1 MSQRPARSLLPQSL
15 IRRKRD
21 GARLDAAELR
31 ALARGIAEGQWSE
44 GQVAAFAMAVAFR
57 GMGVAECVAFTE
69 ALRDSGQRLS
79 WPDLPGPV
87 LDKHSTGGVGDGV
100 SLLLAPLLAA
110 CGAYVPMI
118 SGRGLG
124 HTGGTLDKLESLPGY
139 DVNPAPERLRAVLCE
154 VGCAI
159 VGQSADLVPADR
171 RLYAVRNVTA
181 TVDVP
186 ALMVASILSKKLA
199 GGAQALVLD
208 VKTGSGAQLP
218 DEVQARAL
226 ADLLLRVAGGTGLRA
241 RAALSDMSQVLG
253 RNAGNALELGAA
265 LDLLCGRGGCPRLR
279 ALSLALAGELLCLGG
294 LAADAAAQGGA
305 SVAAGRVPIATA
317 AQGGASVAAGRVP
330 IATAAQGGASVAAGR
345 MPIATANAGARLE
358 RALDSGA
365 AAERFARMVAALGG
379 PHDLLEHSAVHLP
392 RAPVQHA
399 VPALQ
404 IGYVT
409 RMDVRALGLTVVA
422 LGGGRSYPEQEVDHA
437 VGLAEVVGRGE
448 AVTVGQPLAIVHAR
462 TASAAEAAVRA
473 VQAAIEIGPEA
484 PAPVELWHWY
494 TPAAPP
500 A

>member
-1 MSQRPARSLLPQSL
+1 MSQRPALSLLPQSL

-124 HTGGTLDKLESLPGY
+124 HTGGTLDKLESLSGY
-139 DVNPAPERLRAVLCE
+139 DVNPAPERLRTVLRE

-226 ADLLLRVAGGTGLRA
+226 ANLLLRVADGTGLRA
-241 RAALSDMSQVLG
+241 RVALSDMSQVLG
-253 RNAGNALELGAA
+253 RHAGNALELGAA
-265 LDLLCGRGGCPRLR
+265 LDLLCGRDGGSRLR

-294 LAADAAAQGGA
+294 LD
-305 SVAAGRVPIATA
+305 
-317 AQGGASVAAGRVP
+317 
-330 IATAAQGGASVAAGR
+330 
-345 MPIATANAGARLE
+345 AGARLE

-379 PHDLLEHSAVHLP
+379 PRDLLERPAAHLP
-392 RAPVQHA
+392 RAPVQRA
-399 VPALQ
+399 VPAPQ
-404 IGYVT
+404 AGYVT
-409 RMDVRALGLTVVA
+409 RLDVRALGLTVVA
-422 LGGGRSYPEQEVDHA
+422 LGGGRSYPEQVIDHA
-437 VGLAEVVGRGE
+437 VGLAEVLGRGE
-448 AVTVGQPLAIVHAR
+448 AVAAGQPLAVVHAR

-484 PAPVELWHWY
+484 PAPVELWRWY
-494 TPAAPP
+494 TPAADR